1 MKLYLVQHGDAVPKD
16 ENPERPLSDKGRTD
30 VQRMA
35 SFLARGGTRVA
46 RVVHS
51 GKVRAR
57 DTGTL
62 LSQVLGPNG
71 VVEEAAGGL
80 DPDDSPELLVDAIA
94 GWTEDVMLVGHMPAM
109 GKLISHLVAGNE
121 DAEAVALVP
130 GTVVCLEK
138 AEDGWTWAVNWMVRP
153 ELLGS

>member
-16 ENPERPLSDKGRTD
+16 ENPERPLSDRGRTD

-35 SFLARGGTRVA
+35 SFLARGGVRVA

-57 DTGTL
+57 DTGAL
-62 LSQVLGPNG
+62 LSQVLGPAG
-71 VVEEAAGGL
+71 VVEEAAVGL
-80 DPDDSPELLVDAIA
+80 GPDDSPERLAEAIA
-94 GWTEDVMLVGHMPAM
+94 GWTEDVMVVGHMPAM
-109 GKLISHLVAGNE
+109 GKLVSHLAAGNE
-121 DAEAVALVP
+121 NVGAVALVP

-138 AEDGWTWAVNWMVRP
+138 AGDDWAVNWMVRP
-153 ELLGS
+153 ELLGG